1 VSFYFFILKLSKS
14 FPLYVPSVS
23 STAVDTAQA
32 GLLYRRQH
40 RSSQPPTPPLYRART
55 ETFAAVTPR
64 LIHKNLLLI
73 ERIDE

>member
-1 VSFYFFILKLSKS
+1 MLPFYFFILKLSKS

-23 STAVDTAQA
+23 STAVDTA
-32 GLLYRRQH
+32 GLLYRRRH
-40 RSSQPPTPPLYRART
+40 RSSWPPTPPLYRART

-64 LIHKNLLLI
+64 LIHKNLILI